1 MKKFKYYKLWN
12 LPNKKENF
20 AKESVSSNCK
30 VCLLFFHLK
39 LMNLQ
44 VILLQIFS
52 ITLGLQQ
59 HVEAGL
65 KVLGSLNFLYTAG
78 FLYFVT
84 HYVM

>member
-1 MKKFKYYKLWN
+1 
-12 LPNKKENF
+12 
-20 AKESVSSNCK
+20 
-30 VCLLFFHLK
+30 
-39 LMNLQ
+39 MNLQ

-84 HYVM
+84 HYIM